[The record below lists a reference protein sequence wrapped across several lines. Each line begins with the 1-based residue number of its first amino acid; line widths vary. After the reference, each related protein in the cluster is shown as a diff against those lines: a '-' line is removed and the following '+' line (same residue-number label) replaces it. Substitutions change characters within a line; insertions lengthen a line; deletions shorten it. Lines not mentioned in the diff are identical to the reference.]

1 MTTLF
6 KSKLKVVQQIHNEFD
21 EAADLLIEQA
31 NKVID
36 DKQQRL
42 KNLGFTNAEGV
53 ENLDGHE
60 FSLYYQTKYPLL
72 KFITEATLD
81 RICKKYGLVYKP
93 VENFTGNVPLKN
105 ISEMELVQVRDDT
118 DKPADKIWCELKRDN
133 SFFLVS
139 GNGGGWSG
147 IWGSDWY
154 KIPKLINGEHFTSQF
169 SANDYL
175 RKELGFTTDYLVR
188 SIKNCTQHRG
198 GLFICAPSTQ
208 FKGNDKSIS
217 FFEVKDPIVF
227 RFVKGG
233 VQIISKWGLEASD
246 NALVNE
252 INN

>member
-53 ENLDGHE
+53 ENLDGLAS
-60 FSLYYQTKYPLL
+60 SLYYQTKYPFL
-72 KFITEATLD
+72 KFITEGILKN
-81 RICKKYGLVYKP
+81 ICKKHNLVYKP
-93 VENFTGNVPLKN
+93 VENFIGNVPLKN
-105 ISEMELVQVRDDT
+105 ISEIESA
-118 DKPADKIWCELKRDN
+118 KPRAAEDRPDNKMWCELKRDN
-133 SFFLVS
+133 SFCILS
-139 GNGGGWSG
+139 GSGGHWAG
-147 IWGSDWY
+147 IWGSEWY
-154 KIPKLINGEHFTSQF
+154 RVPNRIEDNHFNSQYD
-169 SANDYL
+169 ADRYL
-175 RKELGFTTDYLVR
+175 QRELGFNTTYLVR
-188 SIKNCTQHRG
+188 SVRNLTEDRQ
-198 GLFICAPSTQ
+198 GLFICAPPSQ
-208 FKGNDKSIS
+208 FRGKNKSITI
-217 FFEVKDPIVF
+217 FEPKDPIVF